1 MNSSGYALIRLDDVA
16 EASMSL
22 QLDVNPYC
30 WVPGAT
36 VTSLSAALYSLGAIS
51 VNHTDDS
58 VRSEYKALFTDFY
71 PESWGLFQEFFV
83 ALAREGG
90 AIEAYFQKNSESILV
105 YAPYS
110 ESEELPLY
118 FGYNEEPHNAAS
130 YELEITKLREQ
141 ISHSEASITRLPP
154 RASVMSRIH

>member
-1 MNSSGYALIRLDDVA
+1 MSSSGYALIRLDDIT

-22 QLDVNPYC
+22 QLDVNPYR
-30 WVPGAT
+30 WVPGTT

-51 VNHTDDS
+51 VDRTDNSNH
-58 VRSEYKALFTDFY
+58 SEYKALFTDFY

-90 AIEAYFQKNSESILV
+90 AIEAYFQKNAESILV

-110 ESEELPLY
+110 ESEALPLY
-118 FGYNEEPHNAAS
+118 FGYNEEPHDAAN

-141 ISHSEASITRLPP
+141 ISHSNGSITRLPP
-154 RASVMSRIH
+154 RTSVMSRMQ